1 MTIYPSN
8 MNTLPESPLQMLT
21 MMASTSTQI
30 DVFSDGVIESVQ
42 GGHINPLT
50 VLVQLRAMEKA
61 SDRILKEIKQN
72 ILSESDK
79 YSEKTFEYMGNEM
92 TKAEHGTKYDFSK
105 CGDVEWEM
113 LDQQRGSIA
122 NQLKERE
129 NFLKALK
136 SPIEVLNPLTG
147 EVCILTPPT
156 KTSTSGLNVK
166 IK

>member
-1 MTIYPSN
+1 

-105 CGDVEWEM
+105 CGDPDLKMFE
-113 LDQQRGSIA
+113 DQKAIIDKGI
-122 NQLKERE
+122 KERQE
-129 NFLKALK
+129 FLKTLK
-136 SPIEVLNPLTG
+136 APLNFIHDLTG

-156 KTSTSGLNVK
+156 KTSVSGLNVK

>member
-1 MTIYPSN
+1 

-30 DVFSDGVIESVQ
+30 DVFSDGVIESVK
-42 GGHINPLT
+42 GGEINPLT
-50 VLVQLRAMEKA
+50 VLVQIRAMEKA
-61 SDRILKEIKQN
+61 FERILKETKQN

-105 CGDVEWEM
+105 CGDPDLKMYE
-113 LDQQRGSIA
+113 DQKAIIDKGI
-122 NQLKERE
+122 KERQE
-129 NFLKALK
+129 FLKALK
-136 SPIEVLNPLTG
+136 SPLNFIHDLTG
-147 EVCILTPPT
+147 EVCILIPPT
-156 KTSTSGLNVK
+156 KTSVSGLNVK